1 MNGKLLIKKNLLEI
15 MLRKLIV
22 KYFAL
27 SYITKIFGKEIYML
41 RGATPL
47 SIFLSLS
54 AIGGI
59 LEIDYLLY
67 IGLFLF
73 GVSVYFGF
81 IYFRNSKNSIKW
93 KELDDVQKRIYY
105 NIGIGFI
112 DMLKSKEGYSLDNQ
126 KVHNSPIFLII
137 NIVFLAA
144 PPIITMIV

>member
-1 MNGKLLIKKNLLEI
+1 

-22 KYFAL
+22 KHFAL

-47 SIFLSLS
+47 SVSFSLVMIG
-54 AIGGI
+54 AI
-59 LEIDYLLY
+59 LDNDYLYYTAFTAFIVFVY
-67 IGLFLF
+67 I
-73 GVSVYFGF
+73 GF
-81 IYFRNSKNSIKW
+81 IYFRSSKNSVKW
-93 KELDDVQKRIYY
+93 EELDDVQKRIYY

-137 NIVFLAA
+137 NIVFWAA
-144 PPIITMIV
+144 APIITMIV

>member
-1 MNGKLLIKKNLLEI
+1 

-47 SIFLSLS
+47 SVSFSLVMIG
-54 AIGGI
+54 AI
-59 LEIDYLLY
+59 LDNDYLYYTAFAAFIVFVY
-67 IGLFLF
+67 I
-73 GVSVYFGF
+73 GF
-81 IYFRNSKNSIKW
+81 IYFRSSKNSVKW
-93 KELDDVQKRIYY
+93 DELDDVQKRIFY

-137 NIVFLAA
+137 NIFFFAAA
-144 PPIITMIV
+144 PVMAMIF